1 MSHGLVNSKLIK
13 PIAGIFTISH
23 STGTISR
30 ATPNTTFSVSAL
42 ETGSTNASAN
52 FTVNLGRV
60 YLNEGFYYSELY
72 IGTATSSI
80 EASNFRIWLR
90 KNGSEQ
96 LGEKGWVGNY
106 IGDADALYYGSSVYS
121 QGHQSSFYAKDGD
134 YIDIQWAWENTYNGS
149 LTYDAGASTRSRLL
163 LMKWK

>member
-42 ETGSTNASAN
+42 EGGSTNASSH
-52 FTVNLGRV
+52 FSVNLGSV
-60 YLNEGFYYSELY
+60 YLNEGFYYGELY
-72 IGTATSSI
+72 IGIATSSI

-90 KNGSEQ
+90 KNGTDQ

-121 QGHQSSFYAKDGD
+121 QGVQVSFYAKDGD
-134 YIDIQWAWENTYNGS
+134 YVDIQWAWENTYNGS